1 MLGSTR
7 HRQAALACQRT
18 DTPCPLRLSGK
29 EASVADVTTPAV
41 HVKVVGKLDQVGE
54 LAAELWRSKIVPAA
68 ATYMLEIE
76 TMGGW
81 MYRVEVYLR
90 VQRAVMVEGM
100 SVRGPPGNP
109 GCTETRCARCWHLSA
124 PPSHR
129 RSCTKMY
136 APSERQVSPE
146 ITPGAT

>member
-29 EASVADVTTPAV
+29 EATHADVATPGV
-41 HVKVVGKLDQVGE
+41 HAKGVGKGDQVGE
-54 LAAELWRSKIVPAA
+54 LTAALWRSKIVPAA
-68 ATYMLEIE
+68 ANYMLEIE

-100 SVRGPPGNP
+100 SVRGPSRESGLHRDTVRKMLAFV
-109 GCTETRCARCWHLSA
+109 GASESSA
-124 PPSHR
+124 ILH
-129 RSCTKMY
+129 
-136 APSERQVSPE
+136 
-146 ITPGAT
+146 